1 MPIKP
6 ALIAL
11 GLGLAAC
18 GSRTARTDVVLQW
31 NQQVMVTGGPRL
43 QHNLTM
49 VHLAMFDAVNAIGPR
64 YMPFLAIPSP
74 PPGASPEAA
83 AAAAAHGVLVR
94 VLPDETVTLGAALER
109 SLGGIPDGP
118 SKADGVRYGALV
130 AQAMVDARASDGL
143 VTPVVEESETAPGD
157 YQSTEPTPWSQAAE
171 ADMPRWQ
178 PFTMTSGSQF
188 RPDPPTALTSRI
200 YARDLEEVRRRGSSV
215 STGRSAADDQLARWH
230 AEPAVSQW
238 NRIARAE
245 AATDGHDLLDH
256 ARLFALLN
264 VALADA
270 ETSAFDAIYTFRFWR
285 PVTAI
290 RNADRDGNP
299 ATTVDRVWSPALPMP
314 PHPEYPSVQA
324 VGQSAGARVMTAVY
338 GRFHPFSATSRTV
351 TGVTR
356 HYRNFE
362 AFATEGTSAEILGG
376 MHFRT
381 SAERGTE
388 EGEKVAGWVL
398 ERCLLPRDRPDAAA
412 IRCCRL
418 DRAREAARPLPASS
432 PASPSPATPAAPPPS
447 PSR

>member
-1 MPIKP
+1 MTPIVE
-6 ALIAL
+6 
-11 GLGLAAC
+11 
-18 GSRTARTDVVLQW
+18 RT
-31 NQQVMVTGGPRL
+31 
-43 QHNLTM
+43 
-49 VHLAMFDAVNAIGPR
+49 
-64 YMPFLAIPSP
+64 
-74 PPGASPEAA
+74 
-83 AAAAAHGVLVR
+83 
-94 VLPDETVTLGAALER
+94 
-109 SLGGIPDGP
+109 
-118 SKADGVRYGALV
+118 
-130 AQAMVDARASDGL
+130 
-143 VTPVVEESETAPGD
+143 ETAPGD
-157 YQSTEPTPWSQAAE
+157 YQSTEPTPWSQAAD
-171 ADMPRWQ
+171 ADKPRWQ

-188 RPDPPTALTSRI
+188 RPDPPPALTSGI
-200 YARDLEEVRRRGSSV
+200 YARDFEEVRRLGSSV

-238 NRIARAE
+238 NRIARAA
-245 AATDGHDLLDH
+245 AATDGHDILDH

-264 VALADA
+264 IALADA

-299 ATTVDRVWSPALPMP
+299 ATTVDRVWSPLLAMP

-356 HYRNFE
+356 HYRNFD
-362 AFATEGTSAEILGG
+362 AFATEGGAAEILGG

-381 SAERGTE
+381 SAERGAQ

-412 IRCCRL
+412 IRCCRH
-418 DRAREAARPLPASS
+418 DPAREAARPLPASS

-447 PSR
+447 PLR